1 MFKQKTI
8 YRLTLTFILLLGLN
22 LVRAQS
28 NFLYIQTANN
38 QPYAV
43 ELKGNN
49 YPSNAKG
56 YLMIPQ
62 LQNGDYS
69 IIISFGGTQEATYTY
84 SISII
89 DKPKGYSLKLSP
101 EGEWILLDMVSLE
114 TIRGISSNFTPQKTG
129 PVASSASNRQIQKIA
144 ELKTTKGIELSYSVK
159 NGLKTDRVDILFPLS
174 MQSSANS
181 TRQKTTKQ

>member
-8 YRLTLTFILLLGLN
+8 YRLTLTFILFLGILT
-22 LVRAQS
+22 LQAQS
-28 NFLYIQTANN
+28 NFLYIQTENN

-69 IIISFGGTQEATYTY
+69 INISFGGAQESTYTY
-84 SISII
+84 SITIV
-89 DKPKGYSLKLSP
+89 DRPKGYSLKLSQ
-101 EGEWILLDMVSLE
+101 EGEWILLDMVTLE
-114 TIRGISSNFTPQKTG
+114 TIRGISSDFTPQKTG
-129 PVASSASNRQIQKIA
+129 AVANKTANKQIQKIS
-144 ELKTTKGIELSYSVK
+144 EKSTSKGIEQIYSVK
-159 NGLKTDRVDILFPLS
+159 NGLKTDKVVVLFPLS
-174 MQSSANS
+174 IETPSTS